1 MRFLTFLIGLWTLIS
16 TVQVAHAAEGPW
28 FESEFLS
35 MRLISAS
42 ETSGASDHLS
52 LGLEMR
58 LADGWKTYWRT
69 PGDAGLPP
77 VLFLDPVLMQ
87 GAKAEILFPTPT
99 RFSLFGLD
107 TFGYGELVVFP
118 ITLTLGQPW
127 QSGQIKMMVEALIC
141 ADICIPVQ
149 GAVSLSLAQGPQRPS
164 VYQQELAKIR
174 AQIPKMKQEEAIA
187 TLAPLSVDPD
197 KAGHLVVQLNR
208 SLDVID
214 ILVEG
219 VEGAN
224 YTRPEALDER
234 RYLLRQTGGNAKAV
248 VGDKLTLTIDGKN
261 EDVETVA
268 EVKIAAGTSATPSAL
283 PIWLAALI
291 GGFILNFMPC
301 VLPVLSL
308 KITSILSM
316 AGAPRRLIRRRF
328 ITSAAGIISSFAL
341 IALFLQILR
350 HLGGQVGWGIQFQ
363 SPVFLG
369 ALLVVTTLFTASL
382 FDVIT
387 IRTPQFV
394 HRLLPARQTSKEG
407 YFWQDFGA
415 GMLATILATP
425 CSAPFVGTAVS
436 FALSQ
441 SDGVLYGLLMMM
453 GLGLALPWLIVA
465 IMPSAI
471 GWLPKPGH
479 WMVRLK
485 QGLGLLMALTVLW
498 IASLFYGALGGFAEQ
513 QGDIEQHGW
522 VAFDEALLAQS
533 VAEEKTVFVDVTA
546 DWCITCKANK
556 VLVVDTNKAR
566 TLFDTYDVVMMQADW
581 TAPDEA
587 ISSFLASHE
596 RFGIPFNIIYGP
608 SARQG
613 VILPELLSL
622 EEIENALIQANQ

>member
-1 MRFLTFLIGLWTLIS
+1 MRFLTFLIGLWTLIGAG
-16 TVQVAHAAEGPW
+16 QVSYAAEGPW
-28 FESEFLS
+28 FESEFLK

-42 ETSGASDHLS
+42 ETSGTSDRLS

-58 LADGWKTYWRT
+58 LEKGWKTYWRT

-77 VLFLDPVLMQ
+77 ALFPDPLLLQ
-87 GAKAEILFPTPT
+87 GAKADLFFPTPT

-107 TFGYGELVVFP
+107 TFGYGDRVVFP
-118 ITLTLGQPW
+118 VTLTLGQPW

-164 VYQQELAKIR
+164 IYQQELAKIR
-174 AQIPKMKQEEAIA
+174 AQLPKVRQDGAIVS
-187 TLAPLSVDPD
+187 LAPASIDPD
-197 KAGHLVVQLNR
+197 KSGHLVVQINR
-208 SLDVID
+208 PLEVID

-224 YTRPEALDER
+224 FTKPEALGEG
-234 RYLLRQTGGNAKAV
+234 RYLVRQTGGNARAA
-248 VGDKLTLTIDGKN
+248 VGDELTVTIDSKT
-261 EDVETVA
+261 EDFETLA
-268 EVKIAAGTSATPSAL
+268 DVKIAAKQSATQAAL

-308 KITSILSM
+308 KITGILSM
-316 AGAPRRLIRRRF
+316 AGAPRSLIRRRF
-328 ITSAAGIISSFAL
+328 LISAAGIITSFVL
-341 IALFLQILR
+341 IALFLQSLR

-369 ALLVVTTLFTASL
+369 ALLVITTLFTASL

-394 HRLLPARQTSKEG
+394 QRLLPARQSDKEG

-425 CSAPFVGTAVS
+425 CSAPFVGTAIS

-441 SDGVLYGLLMMM
+441 SDGVLYGLLVMM

-471 GWLPKPGH
+471 GWLPKPGP

-498 IASLFYGALGGFAEQ
+498 IASLFYGAFGGLEDR
-513 QGDIEQHGW
+513 GDDVSQHGW
-522 VAFDEALLAQS
+522 VAFDKAVLAQS
-533 VAEEKTVFVDVTA
+533 IAADKTVFVDVTA

-556 VLVVDTNKAR
+556 ILVVDTNKAR
-566 TLFDTYDVVMMQADW
+566 SLFDTYDVVMMQADW
-581 TAPDEA
+581 TAPDDEIA
-587 ISSFLASHE
+587 SFLASYE
-596 RFGIPFNIIYGP
+596 RFGIPFNIVYGP

-613 VILPELLSL
+613 VILPELLDL